1 MNPQQRALYHLSK
14 FNFLGSES
22 DTDKDEHEKE
32 QIRELSLQI
41 ATNGNSTKKIYL
53 EDYKKAEA
61 KAKFKM
67 NLEILKDYKI

>member
-1 MNPQQRALYHLSK
+1 
-14 FNFLGSES
+14 
-22 DTDKDEHEKE
+22 
-32 QIRELSLQI
+32 LQI
-41 ATNGNSTKKIYL
+41 ATNGNSSKKIYL